1 MSFLHSFLYGLLG
14 ALVVYLAI
22 FRQKRLK
29 LVFEKSENWKVIVF
43 DLVIFLICGATV
55 TAILASPSSPKEAFL
70 AGGTWQ
76 GLLAG
81 ARDALEDVALDENHE
96 TGTEEYHEYPQKT
109 T

>member
-1 MSFLHSFLYGLLG
+1 MTFSSSFLYGLLG
-14 ALVVYLAI
+14 AFIVYLAI

-29 LVFEKSENWKVIVF
+29 LVFEHKSNWRIIIF

-70 AGGTWQ
+70 SGGTWQ

-81 ARDALEDVALDENHE
+81 ARDTLEDLALKDELNIE
-96 TGTEEYHEYPQKT
+96 KED
-109 T
+109 